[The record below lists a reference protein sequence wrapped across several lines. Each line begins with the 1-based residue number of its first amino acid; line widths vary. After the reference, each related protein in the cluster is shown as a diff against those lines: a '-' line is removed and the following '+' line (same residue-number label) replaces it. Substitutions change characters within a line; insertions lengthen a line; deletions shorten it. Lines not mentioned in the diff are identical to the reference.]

1 MCVPLTAL
9 RLYTKDSEKGR
20 YKGVL
25 AVLPIRDC
33 FISPTYLFLS
43 ALLGFGL
50 LNDIAI
56 NLLVSM
62 SLETLLYIQG
72 EEIKIAVFEVERNR
86 DRKRVHTYQY
96 FNISGIIMSL
106 KVKCV

>member
-33 FISPTYLFLS
+33 FISPYLFIFI
-43 ALLGFGL
+43 GFIG
-50 LNDIAI
+50 IRAP
-56 NLLVSM
+56 
-62 SLETLLYIQG
+62 
-72 EEIKIAVFEVERNR
+72 ERYSHKFIGVN
-86 DRKRVHTYQY
+86 VA
-96 FNISGIIMSL
+96 
-106 KVKCV
+106 